1 MEPDLDVARRF
12 LEANPPPGPVV
23 LCAITGS
30 HQYGFPSADSDLDI
44 KGIHQLPTR
53 RVLGLSQPPDAFDR
67 LEVFE
72 GTECDLTTHELG
84 RALGLLLA
92 GNGNLLERIFSPYQ
106 VHSPALD
113 ELRAL
118 VPSALSRACY
128 THYAGYFKGMRREHA
143 TKQRAKSMLYAY
155 RVALTGIHL
164 LRTGEV
170 QAHLPTLMERY
181 GFPELDALIEQK
193 RTAET
198 LPLEVAQSQRY
209 EARWPELDAM
219 LADARQ
225 NSVLPVDPPDRARVE
240 GWLIDQRLTRV

>member
-1 MEPDLDVARRF
+1 M
-12 LEANPPPGPVV
+12 V

-30 HQYGFPSADSDLDI
+30 HQYGFPSQDSDLDI
-44 KGIHQLPTR
+44 KGIHQVPTR
-53 RVLGLSQPPDAFDR
+53 RLLGLSPPPDAFDR

-72 GTECDLTTHELG
+72 GVECDLTTHELG

-92 GNGNLLERIFSPYQ
+92 GNGNMLERIFSPYQ
-106 VHSPALD
+106 VHSPGVE

-143 TKQRAKSMLYAY
+143 AKMRAKSMLYAY
-155 RVALTGIHL
+155 RVALTGVHL

-170 QAHLPTLMERY
+170 QAHLPSLMGDY
-181 GFPELDALIEQK
+181 GFPELQLLIEHK
-193 RTAET
+193 RVAET
-198 LPLEVAQSQRY
+198 LPLDPALSATY

-219 LADARQ
+219 LTEARRD
-225 NSVLPVDPPDRARVE
+225 SVLPTDPPDRARVE
-240 GWLIDQRLTRV
+240 AWLVDQRLPQAG